1 MKKKLI
7 ILAASFFILSIGYA
21 QVRDSVRTRNDKPAT
36 PQSLRTPNNAPRTHV
51 HTINKN
57 VPPQQTINHGATES
71 NNPDNLSKKKMIAP
85 NSTYGKKVPVTP
97 ITIEPGLTK
106 KDTSITNKGVMQ
118 NGQSNA
124 SNPIRK

>member
-7 ILAASFFILSIGYA
+7 IVLSSFFFIAIGHA
-21 QVRDSVRTRNDKPAT
+21 QVSDSVRTRNDKPGT
-36 PQSLRTPNNAPRTHV
+36 PQSLRTPNKAPRTHI
-51 HTINKN
+51 HTINKD
-57 VPPQQTINHGATES
+57 VPPQQAINHGATES
-71 NNPDNLSKKKMIAP
+71 NNPDNLGKNKMIAP

-97 ITIEPGLTK
+97 VTIKPGLAR
-106 KDTSITNKGVMQ
+106 KDTSINNKGVMQ

>member
-7 ILAASFFILSIGYA
+7 MLTASFFILSIGYA
-21 QVRDSVRTRNDKPAT
+21 QVSDSVRTRNDKPGT

-57 VPPQQTINHGATES
+57 VPPQQSINHGATES
-71 NNPDNLSKKKMIAP
+71 NNPDNLDKKKAIAP
-85 NSTYGKKVPVTP
+85 NATYGKKVPVTP
-97 ITIEPGLTK
+97 ITIKPGLTK
-106 KDTSITNKGVMQ
+106 KDTSINNKGVMQ
-118 NGQSNA
+118 NGQGNA

>member
-1 MKKKLI
+1 MKKKFI
-7 ILAASFFILSIGYA
+7 IFAASLFILTIGYG
-21 QVRDSVRTRNDKPAT
+21 QVSDSVRTRNNKPGT

-51 HTINKN
+51 HTINNN

-71 NNPDNLSKKKMIAP
+71 NNPDNLAKKKMIAP

-97 ITIEPGLTK
+97 ITIKPGLTT
-106 KDTSITNKGVMQ
+106 KDTSINSKGVMQ